1 MYPLQ
6 YKRLWL
12 LHNKKKKNY
21 TYSNGETLKGRP
33 VNKLYKEV

>member
-1 MYPLQ
+1 MNPLH

-21 TYSNGETLKGRP
+21 TYSNGEVSKSRS
-33 VNKLYKEV
+33 VYKLYKEV